1 MDVLVDGVNL
11 VGTTTVQIGEDG
23 FAKFFDLGIEG
34 SSSGKQLALEFYLD
48 GEGLEIC
55 VSIFCVKFM
64 KHYFFILGSGNI
76 NNARSI

>member
-1 MDVLVDGVNL
+1 MDGVSL

-55 VSIFCVKFM
+55 VSLQK
-64 KHYFFILGSGNI
+64 KTLKTLT
-76 NNARSI
+76 SIGVLIYSHSYY